1 MKNEKQE
8 SKIDYGIILSVMLL
22 AIISLSTLFSTT
34 YLIGNGSLSPT
45 IMQTLWYIIGTISV
59 IVIMQFDSEQLW
71 KLAPYAYILGNILLV
86 LVLFFYDRKL
96 YATAGARSWFKIGSR
111 LTFQPSE
118 VAKISYIIMLA
129 RVVTKHNS
137 QFPEHTNRS
146 DGLLLSKIFGISA
159 PPIFLIF
166 IQTDLG
172 TALVF
177 IAIMAGVILVSGVRW
192 QILLPLFVIGVGGAV
207 ALIYTVVY
215 NREFLI
221 KLGFRSYQFKRVDS
235 WLDPYHDASNASFQL
250 VQSLKAIGS
259 GRIVGKGF
267 GVSDVYVPVRESD
280 MIFSTFAENFGFI
293 GGSLLI
299 FIYFMLVYQMVS
311 VVFHTKN
318 EFYAY
323 IATGAIMMIVFHVLE
338 NVGMNIG
345 LLPLTGIP
353 LPFVSQGGSALLANM
368 MGIGLVMSMRYHYR
382 SYMFSGEGE
391 DFH

>member
-1 MKNEKQE
+1 MQNEKKE
-8 SKIDYGIILSVMLL
+8 SKIDYGIILSVLLL
-22 AIISLSTLFSTT
+22 ALISVSTLFATT
-34 YLIGNGSLSPT
+34 YLIAEGSLVPT
-45 IMQTLWYIIGTISV
+45 IMQTIWFVIGTISV
-59 IVIMQFDSEQLW
+59 IVMMQFDSEQLW
-71 KLAPYAYILGNILLV
+71 KIAPYAYGLGIVLLI
-86 LVLFFYDRKL
+86 LVLFLYDRPL
-96 YATAGARSWFKIGSR
+96 YATAGARSWFRIGP

-118 VAKISYIIMLA
+118 VAKISYILMLA

-137 QFPEHTNRS
+137 QYLTHTNES
-146 DGLLLSKIFGISA
+146 DFYLLAKIAGISA
-159 PPIFLIF
+159 PPIILIF
-166 IQTDLG
+166 VQTDLG

-177 IAIMAGVILVSGVRW
+177 LAIMAGVILVSGVRW
-192 QILLPLFVIGVGGAV
+192 QILVPVFLVAGGLAA

-221 KLGFRSYQFKRVDS
+221 KLGFRTYQFKRVDS

-259 GRIVGKGF
+259 GRIFGKGF
-267 GVSDVYVPVRESD
+267 GVSEVYVPVRESD

-293 GGSLLI
+293 GGAALI
-299 FIYFMLVYQMVS
+299 LIYFMLIYQMVS

-323 IATGAIMMIVFHVLE
+323 VATGVIMMIVFHVLE

-353 LPFVSQGGSALLANM
+353 LPFISQGGSALLANM
-368 MGIGLVMSMRYHYR
+368 LGVGLVMSMRYHYR

>member
-1 MKNEKQE
+1 MRNEKKE

-22 AIISLSTLFSTT
+22 AIISLSTLFATT
-34 YLIGNGSLSPT
+34 YLMGNGSLTPT
-45 IMQTLWYIIGTISV
+45 IMQAIWFILGTISV

-71 KLAPYAYILGNILLV
+71 KLAPYAYALGIVLLILV
-86 LVLFFYDRKL
+86 MFFYDRHL
-96 YATAGARSWFKIGSR
+96 YATAGARSWFRIGP

-118 VAKISYIIMLA
+118 VAKISYILMLA

-137 QFPEHTNRS
+137 QFPVHENQS
-146 DGLLLSKIFGISA
+146 DGLLLMKIFGISA

-177 IAIMAGVILVSGVRW
+177 IAIMVGVILVSGVRW
-192 QILLPLFVIGVGGAV
+192 QILVPLFLLGFGAAVGV
-207 ALIYTVVY
+207 IYTVVY
-215 NREFLI
+215 NRELLV
-221 KLGFRSYQFKRVDS
+221 KLGFKMYQFKRVDS

-293 GGSLLI
+293 GGSVLI

-323 IATGAIMMIVFHVLE
+323 VATGAIMMIVFHVLE
-338 NVGMNIG
+338 NIGMNIG